1 MSAGSLS
8 RRRVLAV
15 EDEYFIA
22 EELEEA
28 LRQAGATVL
37 GPVPSVDGALA
48 LLRSEAA
55 PEAAILDVN
64 LCGEMVYPVAD
75 FLIARGV
82 PFVFATGY
90 DQTVLPER
98 YAAIRRLEKPFEP
111 PEILRELGRL
121 LAGVPAPEPA

>member
-8 RRRVLAV
+8 RRRVPAV
-15 EDEYFIA
+15 EDEYVIA
-22 EELEEA
+22 EALEEA

-37 GPVPSVDGALA
+37 GPVSSVDGALA

-55 PEAAILDVN
+55 PEAAILGVN

-75 FLIARGV
+75 CLIARGV

-98 YAAIRRLEKPFEP
+98 YAAACRLEKPFAP
-111 PEILRELGRL
+111 PEILRARGRL
-121 LAGVPAPEPA
+121 LAGVAAPEPA